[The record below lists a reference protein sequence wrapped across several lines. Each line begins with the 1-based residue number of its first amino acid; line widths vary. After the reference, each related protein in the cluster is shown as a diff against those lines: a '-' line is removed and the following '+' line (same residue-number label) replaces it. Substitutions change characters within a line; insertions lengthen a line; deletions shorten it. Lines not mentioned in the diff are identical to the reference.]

1 MKNNCSCGM
10 MRMKKDAVFHAALMR
25 KKVAPLAGKDIT
37 EKILEAYNDV
47 FADIVNV
54 LLFDGAQVLK
64 PEELTDQAP
73 RAAYK
78 ADGKIREIERDV
90 AKRWSKQNIRIA
102 CVGLENQTKA
112 DPDMPLR
119 VIGYDGAEYRAE
131 LNGADRY
138 PVVTLVLYFGHERHW
153 DQPKNLLGCFD
164 VPEVF
169 KPYVRDYEINLFEIA
184 YLSEEKVKLFQSDF
198 GIVADY
204 FVQKQRNGD
213 YKPEKK
219 EMQYVQEVLQLLSVM
234 TGDHRFEETFSD
246 DTQGGVK
253 TMCDVLDR
261 VELKGKA
268 EGECMVATLMQK
280 LFAAGRME
288 DAQRASIDN
297 AYRKKLLIEFGLS
310 S

>member
-1 MKNNCSCGM
+1 
-10 MRMKKDAVFHAALMR
+10 MRVEIDTLL
-25 KKVAPLAGKDIT
+25 LAHSLRRMVMLLAQKDIT

-54 LLFDGAQVLK
+54 LLFDGAQILK
-64 PEELTDQAP
+64 PEELIDQAP

-78 ADGKIREIERDV
+78 ADGKVREMERDV

-119 VIGYDGAEYRAE
+119 VIGYDGAEYRSE
-131 LNGADRY
+131 LNGVDRY
-138 PVVTLVLYFGHERHW
+138 PVVTLVLYFGFDKHW
-153 DQPKNLLGCFD
+153 DQPRNLLGCFE
-164 VPEVF
+164 VPEAF

-184 YLSEEKVKLFQSDF
+184 YLPEEKVKLFQSDF

-213 YKPEKK
+213 YIPAARQ
-219 EMQYVQEVLQLLSVM
+219 MQHVQEVLQLLSVM
-234 TGDHRFEETFSD
+234 TGDHRFEETFSE

-268 EGECMVATLMQK
+268 EGESMIVTLMQK

-297 AYRKKLLIEFGLS
+297 AYRKKLLIEFGLLT
-310 S
+310 